1 LASTIAELLSGPYS
15 KTAISESMPR
25 AHTVIRSA
33 LAAIARITL
42 GHHIPEERDGG
53 IVVPYESDWEGLPD
67 AVERIITS
75 GGASREQAQADL
87 CHAISDGQIRLRC
100 QLDKHADRPQ
110 TSTSVVSASQF
121 EIPTKLEPGDFDW
134 QESRPIAPWPLREFD
149 RHQPGRWC
157 LKWIKLSRVDV
168 TTILLQRSDAA
179 PPNVGSEPIGPP
191 RKLER
196 QKSSRVIAES
206 AIHELWPEGPPPRE
220 KVSNVDLVA
229 RVSKQMKQTGVTN
242 VSPDTILR
250 AAGRR
255 K

>member
-1 LASTIAELLSGPYS
+1 MPHE
-15 KTAISESMPR
+15 SE
-25 AHTVIRSA
+25 
-33 LAAIARITL
+33 
-42 GHHIPEERDGG
+42 
-53 IVVPYESDWEGLPD
+53 WEGLPD
-67 AVERIITS
+67 AVERIITFR
-75 GGASREQAQADL
+75 GASREQAQADL
-87 CHAISDGQIRLRC
+87 CHAISDGRIQLRC
-100 QLDKHADRPQ
+100 QLKEHAHRPQ

-220 KVSNVDLVA
+220 KVSNGDLVA
-229 RVSKQMKQTGVTN
+229 RVSKQMNQTGVTT